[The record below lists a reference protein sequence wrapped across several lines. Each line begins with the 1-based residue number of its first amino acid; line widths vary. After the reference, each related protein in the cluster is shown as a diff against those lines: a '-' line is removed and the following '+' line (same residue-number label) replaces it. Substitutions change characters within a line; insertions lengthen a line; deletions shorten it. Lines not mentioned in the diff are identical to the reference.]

1 MFFITNYF
9 FRLVIYLAVLVIFSP
24 PVAAKTYIWNDYTKP
39 FDKTTYSIS
48 FSSPVKIKVFLPKDL
63 KSYLTIPLIIHGY
76 TKFMGYGGNSAPYL
90 LVNDQSIWKAMRFT
104 AREIEEKPI
113 RVMIKSKYLK
123 EGENILHFKDDQ
135 TFNEYGLVI
144 TKLRFDLPGLK
155 SKETLSP
162 KVLSPGTKSS
172 KKYDED
178 ITPPTIF
185 ITSHDTTRGLNVVR
199 KQKKVT
205 LKGRVTDEN
214 GVVEVI
220 VDNRD
225 VYFDEDGNFTADVYL
240 KIGTNQVNISAMD
253 RFKNRSVKNIAIVRE
268 ASPSLAAKHPV
279 AIASGKYYALI
290 IGNNNYKYLR
300 KLETAK
306 KDAQDVAKILKQKY
320 GFDTKILL
328 DALRDDIVSTINHYR
343 RILTEHDSF
352 LLYYA
357 GHGEFDKRANKAY
370 WLPVDARSDDDTN
383 WILSDRITSNI
394 RRISSNHIIVVADSC
409 YSGTLTR
416 RAATDLSTTDERPRY
431 LKKMQAKNS
440 RTLLASGGNEPVSD
454 TGGKGNSVFARALL
468 MGLEKIE
475 QPVFTAEELY
485 YQYIREMV
493 AGSADQTPE
502 YNVIRNSGHQGGD
515 FVFRK
520 MSE

>member
-1 MFFITNYF
+1 MFFIKNYF

-24 PVAAKTYIWNDYTKP
+24 PVAAKTYIWNDYTEP
-39 FDKTTYSIS
+39 FDKTTHRIS
-48 FSSPVKIKVFLPKDL
+48 FTTPVKIKVFLPKDL
-63 KSYLTIPLIIHGY
+63 KSYQAIPLIIHAA
-76 TKFMGYGGNSAPYL
+76 THLPTSSRPYL
-90 LVNDQSIWKAMRFT
+90 LVNDQSMWKAMRFKVLDYRKK
-104 AREIEEKPI
+104 AFLI
-113 RVMIKSKYLK
+113 MIKSRYLK
-123 EGENILHFKDDQ
+123 EGENILHFKDD
-135 TFNEYGLVI
+135 EAYHDKGLVI
-144 TKLRFDLPGLK
+144 EKLRFDLPGLK
-155 SKETLSP
+155 SKEALAS
-162 KVLSPGTKSS
+162 KVPSPGTKYS

-199 KQKKVT
+199 EQKKVT

-214 GVVEVI
+214 GVVEVL

-240 KIGTNQVNISAMD
+240 KIGANQVNISAMD
-253 RFKNRSVKNIAIVRE
+253 RFKNRSVKNISIVRE
-268 ASPSLAAKHPV
+268 ASPSLAAEHPV
-279 AIASGKYYALI
+279 AITSGKYYALI

-320 GFDTKILL
+320 GFHTKILL

-357 GHGEFDKRANKAY
+357 GHGEFDKKANKAY

-383 WILSDRITSNI
+383 WILADRITSNI

-409 YSGTLTR
+409 YSGTFTR
-416 RAATDLSTTDERPRY
+416 RAVTDLSTADERARY
-431 LKKMQAKNS
+431 LKKMQAKIS

-454 TGGKGNSVFARALL
+454 TGGKGHSIFARALL
-468 MGLEKIE
+468 MGLEKIK

-493 AGSADQTPE
+493 AGSSDQTPE

-520 MSE
+520 IR

>member
-1 MFFITNYF
+1 MFFIKNCF
-9 FRLVIYLAVLVIFSP
+9 FRHVIYLAALVLFST
-24 PVAAKTYIWNDYTKP
+24 PVAAKTYIWNDYTEP
-39 FDKTTYSIS
+39 FDKTVHRIS
-48 FSSPVKIKVFLPKDL
+48 FTTPIKIKVFLPKDL
-63 KSYLTIPLIIHGY
+63 KSYQAIPLIIH
-76 TKFMGYGGNSAPYL
+76 TATHISADSRPYL
-90 LVNDQSIWKAMRFT
+90 LVNDQSMWKAMRFKDLDYRKNT
-104 AREIEEKPI
+104 FQI
-113 RVMIKSKYLK
+113 MIKSRYLK
-123 EGENILHFKDDQ
+123 EGENILHFKDDMVY
-135 TFNEYGLVI
+135 NDKGLVI
-144 TKLRFDLPGLK
+144 KKLRFDLARFK
-155 SKETLSP
+155 SKGTLSSKTP
-162 KVLSPGTKSS
+162 LPGKIKS

-199 KQKKVT
+199 EQKKVT
-205 LKGRVTDEN
+205 LKGRATDEN

-225 VYFDEDGNFTADVYL
+225 VYFDKDGNFTADVYL
-240 KIGTNQVNISAMD
+240 KMGANQVNISAMD

-268 ASPSLAAKHPV
+268 TSPSLGAEHPV
-279 AIASGKYYALI
+279 AITSGKYYALI

-306 KDAQDVAKILKQKY
+306 KDAKDVANILKQKY
-320 GFDTKILL
+320 SFDTKILL

-357 GHGEFDKRANKAY
+357 GHGEFDKKANKAY

-383 WILSDRITSNI
+383 WILADRITSNI

-416 RAATDLSTTDERPRY
+416 RAATDLSTNDERPRY
-431 LKKMQAKNS
+431 LNKMQAKKS

-454 TGGKGNSVFARALL
+454 TGGKGHSVFARAFL
-468 MGLEKIE
+468 MGLEKFE

>member
-1 MFFITNYF
+1 MFFIKNYF

-24 PVAAKTYIWNDYTKP
+24 PVSAKTYIWNDYTKP
-39 FDKTTYSIS
+39 FDKTTHFIS
-48 FSSPVKIKVFLPKDL
+48 FNTPVKIKVFLPKDL
-63 KSYLTIPLIIHGY
+63 KSYQTIPLIIHGY
-76 TKFMGYGGNSAPYL
+76 TNSLLHGNDNSSTL
-90 LVNDQSIWKAMRFT
+90 LVNDQSRWKPTRLIFPDD
-104 AREIEEKPI
+104 RKKPI
-113 RVMIKSKYLK
+113 RVMIKSRYLK
-123 EGENILHFKDDQ
+123 EGENILHFEGEGTNQWRVTIK
-135 TFNEYGLVI
+135 
-144 TKLRFDLPGLK
+144 KLRFDLPGLK
-155 SKETLSP
+155 SKETLAS
-162 KVLSPGTKSS
+162 KVPSPGTKNS
-172 KKYDED
+172 KKYDQD
-178 ITPPTIF
+178 ITPPRIF

-199 KQKKVT
+199 EQKKVT

-214 GVVEVI
+214 GVVEVL

-240 KIGTNQVNISAMD
+240 KIGANQVNISAMD
-253 RFKNRSVKNIAIVRE
+253 RFKNRSVKNISIVRE
-268 ASPSLAAKHPV
+268 ASPSLASEHPV
-279 AIASGKYYALI
+279 AITSGKYYALV

-320 GFDTKILL
+320 GFHTKILL

-343 RILTEHDSF
+343 RILTEQDSF

-357 GHGEFDKRANKAY
+357 GHGEFDKKANKAY

-383 WILSDRITSNI
+383 WILADRITSNI

-409 YSGTLTR
+409 YSGTFTR
-416 RAATDLSTTDERPRY
+416 RAVTDLSTADERARY
-431 LKKMQAKNS
+431 LKKMQAKIS

-454 TGGKGNSVFARALL
+454 TGGKGHSIFARALL
-468 MGLEKIE
+468 MGLEKIK

-493 AGSADQTPE
+493 AGSSDQTPE

-520 MSE
+520 IR

>member
-1 MFFITNYF
+1 MFFIKNYF

-24 PVAAKTYIWNDYTKP
+24 PVAAKTYIWNDYTEP
-39 FDKTTYSIS
+39 FDKTTHRIS
-48 FSSPVKIKVFLPKDL
+48 FTTPVKIKVFLPKDL
-63 KSYLTIPLIIHGY
+63 KSYQAIPLIIH
-76 TKFMGYGGNSAPYL
+76 TSSHIPTASRPYL
-90 LVNDQSIWKAMRFT
+90 LVNDQSMWKAMRFKVLDYRKK
-104 AREIEEKPI
+104 AFRI
-113 RVMIKSKYLK
+113 MIKSRYLK
-123 EGENILHFKDDQ
+123 EGENILHFKDDE
-135 TFNEYGLVI
+135 TYHDKGLVI
-144 TKLRFDLPGLK
+144 KKLRFDLPGFK
-155 SKETLSP
+155 SKETLSS
-162 KVLSPGTKSS
+162 KVPSPGTKNS
-172 KKYDED
+172 KKYDKD

-185 ITSHDTTRGLNVVR
+185 ITSHDTTRGLNIVR
-199 KQKKVT
+199 EQKKVT

-214 GVVEVI
+214 GVVEVL

-240 KIGTNQVNISAMD
+240 KIGANQVNISAMD
-253 RFKNRSVKNIAIVRE
+253 RFKNRSVKNISIVRE
-268 ASPSLAAKHPV
+268 ASPSLASEHPV
-279 AIASGKYYALI
+279 AITSGKYYALV

-320 GFDTKILL
+320 GFHTKILL

-357 GHGEFDKRANKAY
+357 GHGEFDKKANKAY

-383 WILSDRITSNI
+383 WILADRITSNI

-409 YSGTLTR
+409 YSGTFTR
-416 RAATDLSTTDERPRY
+416 RAVTDLSTADERARY
-431 LKKMQAKNS
+431 LKKMQAKIS

-454 TGGKGNSVFARALL
+454 TGGKGHSIFAGALL
-468 MGLEKIE
+468 MGLEKIK

-493 AGSADQTPE
+493 AGSSDQTPE

-520 MSE
+520 IR